1 MGVSSDMRSSRVRRQ
16 AAKKPNK
23 ERTVQVR
30 FSDEELAALDAICSE
45 KKMTRSAFLRS
56 CVEKVQGGDV
66 EPTYVVTR
74 NADAERMASEAKC
87 IGVNVNQIARALN
100 AESKSHPGSLSP
112 GVLGE
117 CKTGLEEVRG
127 ELSKL
132 TDEVDGLRTD
142 FGKDVFRAM
151 ALLWPDVPERMSYTE
166 LGEGKKRTRNIREKT
181 NRIAAQMG
189 DMGTRE
195 DFIWFCSAMRRQS
208 QGTRLNEGYELRVS
222 WSPEELSK
230 DSPEDIQRACEYG
243 YALCKE
249 VAPNAPCWVTVH
261 TDGEGGCVHVHAT
274 IANHDLVSG
283 TAIAHGTDHAT
294 VKRKNDRLSREMG
307 FTVVGP
313 EPARERTT
321 WAERKGQFGI
331 ESFERVLGNRVADAR
346 DHASNMEEFLEELKV
361 RGVERTE
368 TRKVDEK
375 TGEETVGWSYKS
387 RDPYGKSRRKRRR
400 RASNLADDLTREGI
414 EAYFEA
420 KQRELEVPQQDAPAP
435 EVLPDVP
442 ETAEPAAQPSKDS
455 ALDVY
460 DLDRAYVSE
469 MASDLQKA
477 HIHRSREAGKS
488 FMDER
493 YQQIVEARNH
503 PDEQLAKLREDVDAA
518 RREFHA
524 SKEARD
530 TMQHPC
536 PGLLAGMHVF
546 AKAGRNAKDPVSR
559 MMADMT
565 AMMLRMLIQE
575 ALAEERRRQR
585 EEAERR
591 VYESRKNMWDAE
603 KRLKAAE
610 KALSDE
616 DEREKRLKSE
626 RMQRRVKEAQGVSGK
641 VQYQHEDDSKEMQ

>member
-1 MGVSSDMRSSRVRRQ
+1 MSTTHIQ
-16 AAKKPNK
+16 PLPN
-23 ERTVQVR
+23 
-30 FSDEELAALDAICSE
+30 
-45 KKMTRSAFLRS
+45 
-56 CVEKVQGGDV
+56 
-66 EPTYVVTR
+66 
-74 NADAERMASEAKC
+74 
-87 IGVNVNQIARALN
+87 
-100 AESKSHPGSLSP
+100 
-112 GVLGE
+112 
-117 CKTGLEEVRG
+117 VRG
-127 ELSKL
+127 
-132 TDEVDGLRTD
+132 
-142 FGKDVFRAM
+142 
-151 ALLWPDVPERMSYTE
+151 RMSYTE

-181 NRIAAQMG
+181 DRIADQMG

-195 DFIWFCSAMRRQS
+195 DFIRFCSAMRRQS

-294 VKRKNDRLSREMG
+294 VKRKNDQLSREMG

-331 ESFERVLGNRVADAR
+331 ESFERLLGNRVEDAR
-346 DHASNMEEFLEELKV
+346 NHASNMEEFLEELKI
-361 RGVERTE
+361 RDVELTE
-368 TRKVDEK
+368 TRKVDKK

-387 RDPYGKSRRKRRR
+387 HDLYGKSKRKRRR

-414 EAYFEA
+414 EAYFEE
-420 KQRELEVPQQDAPAP
+420 KQRELEAQEQDAPAP
-435 EVLPDVP
+435 EVLSDIP
-442 ETAEPAAQPSKDS
+442 ETAEPEEQPATDS

-460 DLDRAYVSE
+460 DLDQSDVSE

-477 HIHRSREAGKS
+477 HIRRSREEGKP

-493 YQQIVEARNH
+493 YQQIVEAGNH

-530 TMQHPC
+530 TMQRPY

-546 AKAGRNAKDPVSR
+546 AKAGCNAKDPVSR

-565 AMMLRMLIQE
+565 AMMLRMMIKE
-575 ALAEERRRQR
+575 ALDEEARRQR

-591 VYESRKNMWDAE
+591 VYESRRNMWDAE

-610 KALSDE
+610 KALSNE

-626 RMQRRVKEAQGVSGK
+626 RMQRRVKKAQGVSGK

>member
-1 MGVSSDMRSSRVRRQ
+1 MSTTHIQ
-16 AAKKPNK
+16 PLPN
-23 ERTVQVR
+23 
-30 FSDEELAALDAICSE
+30 
-45 KKMTRSAFLRS
+45 
-56 CVEKVQGGDV
+56 
-66 EPTYVVTR
+66 
-74 NADAERMASEAKC
+74 
-87 IGVNVNQIARALN
+87 
-100 AESKSHPGSLSP
+100 
-112 GVLGE
+112 
-117 CKTGLEEVRG
+117 VRG
-127 ELSKL
+127 
-132 TDEVDGLRTD
+132 
-142 FGKDVFRAM
+142 
-151 ALLWPDVPERMSYTE
+151 RMSYTE

-195 DFIWFCSAMRRQS
+195 DFIRFCSAMRRQS

-361 RGVERTE
+361 RGVELTE

-414 EAYFEA
+414 EAY
-420 KQRELEVPQQDAPAP
+420 
-435 EVLPDVP
+435 
-442 ETAEPAAQPSKDS
+442 
-455 ALDVY
+455 
-460 DLDRAYVSE
+460 
-469 MASDLQKA
+469 
-477 HIHRSREAGKS
+477 RS
-488 FMDER
+488 
-493 YQQIVEARNH
+493 
-503 PDEQLAKLREDVDAA
+503 LR
-518 RREFHA
+518 
-524 SKEARD
+524 
-530 TMQHPC
+530 
-536 PGLLAGMHVF
+536 
-546 AKAGRNAKDPVSR
+546 
-559 MMADMT
+559 T
-565 AMMLRMLIQE
+565 AM
-575 ALAEERRRQR
+575 
-585 EEAERR
+585 
-591 VYESRKNMWDAE
+591 
-603 KRLKAAE
+603 KA
-610 KALSDE
+610 
-616 DEREKRLKSE
+616 
-626 RMQRRVKEAQGVSGK
+626 
-641 VQYQHEDDSKEMQ
+641 

>member
-1 MGVSSDMRSSRVRRQ
+1 MSTTHIQ
-16 AAKKPNK
+16 PLPN
-23 ERTVQVR
+23 
-30 FSDEELAALDAICSE
+30 
-45 KKMTRSAFLRS
+45 
-56 CVEKVQGGDV
+56 
-66 EPTYVVTR
+66 
-74 NADAERMASEAKC
+74 
-87 IGVNVNQIARALN
+87 
-100 AESKSHPGSLSP
+100 
-112 GVLGE
+112 
-117 CKTGLEEVRG
+117 VRG
-127 ELSKL
+127 
-132 TDEVDGLRTD
+132 
-142 FGKDVFRAM
+142 
-151 ALLWPDVPERMSYTE
+151 RMSYTE

-195 DFIWFCSAMRRQS
+195 DFIRFCSAMRRQS

-222 WSPEELSK
+222 WSPEELSR

-313 EPARERTT
+313 EPAREKTT

-346 DHASNMEEFLEELKV
+346 DHAGNMEEFLEELKV
-361 RGVERTE
+361 RGVELTE

-375 TGEETVGWSYKS
+375 SGEETVGWSYKS

-442 ETAEPAAQPSKDS
+442 ETAEPAEQPLYGFRYRRVRPRPCVRVGDGVRPSEGAHPPLTRGGQ
-455 ALDVY
+455 ALHGRT
-460 DLDRAYVSE
+460 L
-469 MASDLQKA
+469 
-477 HIHRSREAGKS
+477 REARGGA
-488 FMDER
+488 EPPGR
-493 YQQIVEARNH
+493 AAGE
-503 PDEQLAKLREDVDAA
+503 AA
-518 RREFHA
+518 RGRGRR
-524 SKEARD
+524 KARVLCLQGG
-530 TMQHPC
+530 TRHP
-536 PGLLAGMHVF
+536 
-546 AKAGRNAKDPVSR
+546 AKA
-559 MMADMT
+559 
-565 AMMLRMLIQE
+565 
-575 ALAEERRRQR
+575 
-585 EEAERR
+585 
-591 VYESRKNMWDAE
+591 
-603 KRLKAAE
+603 
-610 KALSDE
+610 
-616 DEREKRLKSE
+616 
-626 RMQRRVKEAQGVSGK
+626 VSGASGRHAR
-641 VQYQHEDDSKEMQ
+641 VRQAGCTPRTRVPHDGRT

>member
-1 MGVSSDMRSSRVRRQ
+1 MSTTHIQ
-16 AAKKPNK
+16 PLPN
-23 ERTVQVR
+23 
-30 FSDEELAALDAICSE
+30 
-45 KKMTRSAFLRS
+45 
-56 CVEKVQGGDV
+56 
-66 EPTYVVTR
+66 
-74 NADAERMASEAKC
+74 
-87 IGVNVNQIARALN
+87 
-100 AESKSHPGSLSP
+100 
-112 GVLGE
+112 
-117 CKTGLEEVRG
+117 VRG
-127 ELSKL
+127 
-132 TDEVDGLRTD
+132 
-142 FGKDVFRAM
+142 
-151 ALLWPDVPERMSYTE
+151 RMSYTE
-166 LGEGKKRTRNIREKT
+166 LGEGKKRTRNIREGT

-195 DFIWFCSAMRRQS
+195 DFIRFCSAMRRQS

-243 YALCKE
+243 YLLCKE

-294 VKRKNDRLSREMG
+294 VKRKNDQLSREMG

-313 EPARERTT
+313 EPAKEKTT
-321 WAERKGQFGI
+321 WAERKEQFGI

-346 DHASNMEEFLEELKV
+346 NHASNMAEFLEELKI
-361 RGVERTE
+361 RDVELTE
-368 TRKVDEK
+368 TRKVDKK

-387 RDPYGKSRRKRRR
+387 HDLYGKSKRKRRR

-414 EAYFEA
+414 EAYFEE
-420 KQRELEVPQQDAPAP
+420 KRRELESREQDAPAP

-442 ETAEPAAQPSKDS
+442 ETAEPEEQPSTDS

-460 DLDRAYVSE
+460 DLDRSDVSE
-469 MASDLQKA
+469 MASDLLKA
-477 HIHRSREAGKS
+477 HIHRSREEGKP

-493 YQQIVEARNH
+493 YEQLVEAQNH

-530 TMQHPC
+530 TLQHPC
-536 PGLLAGMHVF
+536 PGLLAGMYVF
-546 AKAGRNAKDPVSR
+546 AKAGCNAKDPVSR

-565 AMMLRMLIQE
+565 AMMLRMMIQQVLDEE
-575 ALAEERRRQR
+575 ARRQR

-610 KALSDE
+610 KALSNE
-616 DEREKRLKSE
+616 DERESKAHAKT
-626 RMQRRVKEAQGVSGK
+626 MQARYARARSVSPSAPRSADKDTQFG
-641 VQYQHEDDSKEMQ
+641 E

>member
-1 MGVSSDMRSSRVRRQ
+1 MSTTHIQ
-16 AAKKPNK
+16 PLPN
-23 ERTVQVR
+23 
-30 FSDEELAALDAICSE
+30 
-45 KKMTRSAFLRS
+45 
-56 CVEKVQGGDV
+56 
-66 EPTYVVTR
+66 
-74 NADAERMASEAKC
+74 
-87 IGVNVNQIARALN
+87 
-100 AESKSHPGSLSP
+100 
-112 GVLGE
+112 
-117 CKTGLEEVRG
+117 VRG
-127 ELSKL
+127 
-132 TDEVDGLRTD
+132 
-142 FGKDVFRAM
+142 
-151 ALLWPDVPERMSYTE
+151 RMSYTE
-166 LGEGKKRTRNIREKT
+166 LGEGKKRTENIREKT

-195 DFIWFCSAMRRQS
+195 DFIRFCSAMRRQS

-313 EPARERTT
+313 EPARERTA

-435 EVLPDVP
+435 EVLSDVP
-442 ETAEPAAQPSKDS
+442 ETAGPAEPAEQPSADF

-477 HIHRSREAGKS
+477 HIHRSREEGKP

-493 YQQIVEARNH
+493 YEMLVEARNH

-518 RREFHA
+518 RREFYA
-524 SKEARD
+524 SKEALD
-530 TMQHPC
+530 TH
-536 PGLLAGMHVF
+536 AT
-546 AKAGRNAKDPVSR
+546 PVSR
-559 MMADMT
+559 ASGRHACVRQGGARRQGPRVPHDGRHDRHD
-565 AMMLRMLIQE
+565 AAHDDSGGARGGAPQAARGGGEARVRVPQE
-575 ALAEERRRQR
+575 HVGRREAPQGGGEGAVRRGRAREASEERAHAAPCQGGRAARAR
-585 EEAERR
+585 EDAEVGGQGHAVRR
-591 VYESRKNMWDAE
+591 VAE
-603 KRLKAAE
+603 KMREQRQAAPFSSSRSR
-610 KALSDE
+610 AT
-616 DEREKRLKSE
+616 KRPSKGLLTDVRARGGKSGFSSF
-626 RMQRRVKEAQGVSGK
+626 A
-641 VQYQHEDDSKEMQ
+641 HL

>member
-1 MGVSSDMRSSRVRRQ
+1 MSTTHIQ
-16 AAKKPNK
+16 PLPN
-23 ERTVQVR
+23 
-30 FSDEELAALDAICSE
+30 
-45 KKMTRSAFLRS
+45 
-56 CVEKVQGGDV
+56 
-66 EPTYVVTR
+66 
-74 NADAERMASEAKC
+74 
-87 IGVNVNQIARALN
+87 
-100 AESKSHPGSLSP
+100 
-112 GVLGE
+112 
-117 CKTGLEEVRG
+117 VRG
-127 ELSKL
+127 
-132 TDEVDGLRTD
+132 
-142 FGKDVFRAM
+142 
-151 ALLWPDVPERMSYTE
+151 RMSYTE
-166 LGEGKKRTRNIREKT
+166 LGEGKKRTHNIREKT

-195 DFIWFCSAMRRQS
+195 DFIRFCSAMRRQS

-313 EPARERTT
+313 EPAREKTT

-361 RGVERTE
+361 RGVELTE

-420 KQRELEVPQQDAPAP
+420 KQRELEAPEQDAPAP

-442 ETAEPAAQPSKDS
+442 ETAEPAAQTPADS

-477 HIHRSREAGKS
+477 HIHRSREEGKP

-503 PDEQLAKLREDVDAA
+503 PDEQLAKLREDVDTA

-530 TMQHPC
+530 TMQHPY

-546 AKAGRNAKDPVSR
+546 AKAGRDARDPVSR

-565 AMMLRMLIQE
+565 ALMLRMMIQE

-616 DEREKRLKSE
+616 DEREKRLKHE
-626 RMQRRVKEAQGVSGK
+626 RMQRRVKEAEQRAPVRTPRSADK
-641 VQYQHEDDSKEMQ
+641 DTQFDE